1 MSNYKG
7 EGTIKELLSG
17 FSLDLLDI
25 GGFVPSIRGGQMHG
39 DKVLMG
45 GLIRRD
51 IDVMWKD
58 LTLIDYII
66 TGSTIIVIVVTVM
79 LLILL

>member
-1 MSNYKG
+1 M
-7 EGTIKELLSG
+7 TSG

-25 GGFVPSIRGGQMHG
+25 WGGGGFVPPIWG

-45 GLIRRD
+45 GLMRED
-51 IDVMWKD
+51 IDVMGED

-66 TGSTIIVIVVTVM
+66 N
-79 LLILL
+79 